1 MLSGDEYSVICT
13 CFRMP
18 GSAYNLQK
26 EIFSKEE
33 RWSYQLTAK
42 MAGYRCKCSSCDL
55 EICSVA
61 FQKAC
66 AMRQSMAVVSM
77 ENACF

>member
-1 MLSGDEYSVICT
+1 MLYVHVSECRDQPIICKKK
-13 CFRMP
+13 
-18 GSAYNLQK
+18 L
-26 EIFSKEE
+26 FSKEE